1 MAWSIRGSNSPCDLA
16 HNRLCIIA
24 IHLGNRMKHAAST
37 FSLALVSMSI
47 ATMSLAIVGAA
58 SDSAHAD
65 ILTVRAEARGGA
77 AVGQGM
83 FGELKD
89 EAFHQERG
97 NLGYGVLV
105 GAEVFFVDA
114 WVQHDQFIGD
124 GGVNGTW
131 TQFMAG
137 LDIEIDFDDGKST
150 GSGVW
155 FAELGMGMGFGV
167 GTGQQVD
174 PPLDNSEVTDK
185 GFLLEGRGLVG
196 YKLTKILSLGVSVP
210 VQFGYFTKSGL
221 GSVANNVDNH
231 YSSMGGAA
239 MLTFRSSWQVK

>member
-1 MAWSIRGSNSPCDLA
+1 
-16 HNRLCIIA
+16 
-24 IHLGNRMKHAAST
+24 MKHAAST
-37 FSLALVSMSI
+37 LSLALAAMSFAVVGGVSE
-47 ATMSLAIVGAA
+47 
-58 SDSAHAD
+58 SAHAD

-77 AVGQGM
+77 ALGKGM

-97 NLGYGVLV
+97 NLSYGIIA
-105 GAEVFFVDA
+105 GAEFFFIDA
-114 WVQHDQFIGD
+114 WIQHDQFIGD

-131 TQFMAG
+131 TQFMTG
-137 LDIEIDFDDGKST
+137 LDVEIDFDDGKDS

-155 FAELGMGMGFGV
+155 FAEMGMGLGFGV

-185 GFLLEGRGLVG
+185 GFLFEARGLVG
-196 YKLTKILSLGVSVP
+196 YRLNKLLSVGMSVP

-239 MLTFRSSWQVK
+239 MFTFRSNWQIK